1 LAGSQGTGTPSPRRR
16 RNAAQTRQLL
26 LEVARA
32 RFARDGYVTTT
43 VRHICD
49 DAGVN
54 VALISRY
61 FTSKEGLFEACLASA
76 VREIRSDADVLSRD
90 EVAAKL
96 ARRIAGTA
104 GGPRTHEALL
114 LVLRSS
120 GDERVDDMRRKLL
133 RSLSE
138 QLAATA
144 SGRHGPPPDDQLLL
158 RAQIVMAA
166 SLGLALLRSSAAVSP
181 IASAT
186 EQDLTEP
193 LSDLVNAMLLT
204 GKDTLSTVVDGSSKS
219 RDRGRD

>member
-1 LAGSQGTGTPSPRRR
+1 MAGIEGTGTPSPRRR

-43 VRHICD
+43 VRDICD

-76 VREIRSDADVLSRD
+76 VNEIRSDADVLSRD

-104 GGPRTHEALL
+104 GGPRMHEALL

-204 GKDTLSTVVDGSSKS
+204 RKAA
-219 RDRGRD
+219 

>member
-1 LAGSQGTGTPSPRRR
+1 MAGIEGTGTPSPRRR

-43 VRHICD
+43 VRDICD

-76 VREIRSDADVLSRD
+76 VNEIRSDAAVLSRD

-104 GGPRTHEALL
+104 GGPRMHEALL

-120 GDERVDDMRRKLL
+120 GDERVDDMRRRLL

-144 SGRHGPPPDDQLLL
+144 SGEHGPPPDDQLLL

-204 GKDTLSTVVDGSSKS
+204 RKAA
-219 RDRGRD
+219 